1 VEDAMK
7 ITWFGQACFELVTA
21 SGAVIICDPY
31 DPSTGY
37 APHPRRA
44 DIVTVSHEHFDH
56 NHTVWLEGM
65 PVVVRGVGD
74 RTVKGIRITGL
85 PSYHDNEGGARRGRN
100 TVFVIEADGMRV
112 CHLGDLGHTPG
123 RELFEK
129 IGKPDALFIPVGGYY
144 TIDSAEA
151 ADIARRI
158 GARLTI
164 PMHYNTGSKDTP
176 MATVDAFARA
186 MGAERAGGSST
197 SILAGYA
204 GPRAV
209 VLEYLR

>member
-1 VEDAMK
+1 MK

-21 SGAVIICDPY
+21 NGTVIICDPY

-44 DIVTVSHEHFDH
+44 DIVTVSHEHYDH
-56 NHTVWLEGM
+56 NYTGWLVGM
-65 PVVVRGVGD
+65 PVVVRGVGE
-74 RTVKGIRITGL
+74 RTVKGLCITGL

-100 TVFVIEADGMRV
+100 TVFVIEADGMRF

-123 RELFEK
+123 KELYDK

-144 TIDSAEA
+144 TIGPAEA
-151 ADIARRI
+151 ADIAKRI

-164 PMHYNTGSKDTP
+164 PMHYNSTGAKDTP
-176 MATVDAFARA
+176 LATVDAFSRE
-186 MGAERAGGSST
+186 MGAENAGGSST
-197 SILAGYA
+197 SIVTGYS
-204 GPRAV
+204 GPRAL